1 MGVANLDFCWG
12 VSVGGGRAIAS
23 PRSVDMSKSLSGTM
37 RPVGASAALGAS
49 ASSLSRRGGG
59 GGSGALRVA
68 SVGCASKRK
77 KIVVSPEHTDEC
89 LIRYVREARR
99 GYV

>member
-1 MGVANLDFCWG
+1 MGVVNLDFGWG
-12 VSVGGGRAIAS
+12 VSAGGRAIAS

-59 GGSGALRVA
+59 GGGSGALRVA
-68 SVGCASKRK
+68 SVGCASKK
-77 KIVVSPEHTDEC
+77 KRSSSVPSTQMN
-89 LIRYVREARR
+89 A
-99 GYV
+99 